1 MKPKSNPTTRHKR
14 TRPTAPS
21 STLPPNEGQLRRL
34 FDMSLGLTELS
45 EVDRLLD
52 YAIDRAVAERDPAYV
67 GETPT
72 ARVIPLVVY
81 AINASETTRRSDLA
95 TLLGYL
101 DSTAGLVE
109 LRWTEGSTYRYWC
122 SVTEAQADAD
132 FSVFTANLVA
142 PNPVKETV

>member
-1 MKPKSNPTTRHKR
+1 MAITSIQVGRGSLLELLD
-14 TRPTAPS
+14 TA
-21 STLPPNEGQLRRL
+21 TYN
-34 FDMSLGLTELS
+34 
-45 EVDRLLD
+45 VDRATL
-52 YAIDRAVAERDPAYV
+52 YALVAGVSKEPRLVSMAGRYPAYV